1 MKPKQQQ
8 IKTVQD
14 RFCITLPVALANQ
27 VRKIAKR
34 ENISISFFARQAI
47 EEKLKQ
53 MEPFF
58 FHENEKKLSLRER
71 RAFMDLPIEER
82 RKIMAEQ
89 AEEILFSYEQDSE
102 WKELQRGDIVE
113 Y

>member
-1 MKPKQQQ
+1 MKQRQQQ
-8 IKTVQD
+8 IKTAQD
-14 RFCITLPVALANQ
+14 RFSITLPVTLARQ
-27 VRKIAKR
+27 VREIVKR
-34 ENISISFFARQAI
+34 ENISLSFFARQAI

-53 MEPFF
+53 MNHFSEVQ
-58 FHENEKKLSLRER
+58 ELTLDDR

-89 AEEILFSYEQDSE
+89 AEKMAQYYEQDQK
-102 WKELQRGDIVE
+102 WKELQGGDIVE